1 MAFRNPLMR
10 NPVWQRQW
18 QAFRSNKRGYWA
30 LWIFV
35 TLFVLSLG
43 AELIANEK
51 PLLVS
56 YDNELYVPVFNTD
69 PETTFGGFFE
79 AETNYRDPVVKDLIN
94 NKGWMIWPPIR

>member
-43 AELIANEK
+43 AELIFILMN
-51 PLLVS
+51 LVIS
-56 YDNELYVPVFNTD
+56 L
-69 PETTFGGFFE
+69 
-79 AETNYRDPVVKDLIN
+79 R
-94 NKGWMIWPPIR
+94 